1 MIETIRVDNMRIM
14 DMTSN
19 NLWGELAGRIIE
31 TSGAA
36 KIYDESKEALRK
48 LIEDDWSEAYGHGIT
63 AKRDKRGRVIIRAS
77 KEG

>member
-1 MIETIRVDNMRIM
+1 
-14 DMTSN
+14 MTSN
-19 NLWGELAGRIIE
+19 NLWGELASRIIE
-31 TSGAA
+31 TAGAA